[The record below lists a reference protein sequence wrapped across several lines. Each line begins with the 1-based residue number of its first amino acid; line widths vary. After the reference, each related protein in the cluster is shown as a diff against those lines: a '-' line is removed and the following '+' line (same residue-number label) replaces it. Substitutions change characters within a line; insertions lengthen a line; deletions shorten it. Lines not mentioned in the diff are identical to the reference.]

1 MPAQQADAPD
11 RGAAKPRGIPG
22 KRDCL
27 VAAYRQGLELAAVL
41 LIVGPGSLRLLAAGA
56 DGEAALA
63 TGETVAA
70 RWWCR
75 RRLQAD
81 GVVAAV
87 RLRRTASGEEGQASV
102 ARAAQRLGV
111 SLLSDEEITD
121 EADRAIARLDVEVE
135 RQMQS
140 GGLKS
145 VNKSYRAY
153 RLETSARGERVL
165 RYADWIERYKA
176 NLMRDIAAN
185 LRLL

>member
-1 MPAQQADAPD
+1 MSWRRYGCA
-11 RGAAKPRGIPG
+11 
-22 KRDCL
+22 
-27 VAAYRQGLELAAVL
+27 E
-41 LIVGPGSLRLLAAGA
+41 RLP
-56 DGEAALA
+56 
-63 TGETVAA
+63 V
-70 RWWCR
+70 
-75 RRLQAD
+75 
-81 GVVAAV
+81 
-87 RLRRTASGEEGQASV
+87 EEGQASV